1 MEEGKAMTEAIKKKL
16 KKKALEQISLLDAL
30 KEVLPQLAEIRIQV
44 VKYKGHEWFAIMV
57 RGKEDKE

>member
-1 MEEGKAMTEAIKKKL
+1 MEKVKDKI

-30 KEVLPQLAEIRIQV
+30 KEVLPQLAEIRLQV
-44 VKYKGHEWFAIMV
+44 IKFKGHEWLAIMI